1 MRKILL
7 IVLAIA
13 LVLSLCAGC
22 NKSRVDDD
30 LDDGLITIKIGGAP
44 DDIDEPDED
53 PVDEP
58 DEDPVDEPDDADNE
72 PEDDPVKEPVE
83 VPPYPFG
90 EIEEI
95 EQEENDG
102 YTITIINTSLAE
114 MEEYAAIMIDE
125 GWKSDGIEDVGFSLT
140 IVFYK
145 GDKAVRLVLL
155 EKEATL
161 FIQVRTVFEEQVL
174 PNVWPAGYLP
184 QGFPEYPDGH
194 ITSAEIHLGGGLSF
208 DIEGTSKETYD
219 KYIATLMDAGWKIE
233 NTDIDVITHEG
244 KEYDYECYYLEKD
257 KCICGISVIDKL
269 GLVNF
274 YVLNSF

>member
-7 IVLAIA
+7 IVLVIA
-13 LVLSLCAGC
+13 LMLSLCVGC
-22 NKSRVDDD
+22 NKSRIDDD
-30 LDDGLITIKIGGAP
+30 FDDGPITINIGGAP
-44 DDIDEPDED
+44 DDDVDDADDAHEE
-53 PVDEP
+53 PVDDSVE
-58 DEDPVDEPDDADNE
+58 EPDDADDE
-72 PEDDPVKEPVE
+72 PDDPPVKEPVE

-102 YTITIINTSLAE
+102 YTITIINTSLADV
-114 MEEYAAIMIDE
+114 EEYTAIMIAE

-174 PNVWPAGYLP
+174 PNVWPAAYLP
-184 QGFPEYPDGH
+184 QGFPEYPDGI
-194 ITSAEIHLGGGLSF
+194 ITNAEIFLGGSLSL
-208 DIEGTSKETYD
+208 DIEGTGKETYD

-274 YVLNSF
+274 VVLS

>member
-22 NKSRVDDD
+22 SKNRIDDD
-30 LDDGLITIKIGGAP
+30 FDDGPITIKIGDTS
-44 DDIDEPDED
+44 DD
-53 PVDEP
+53 VDEP
-58 DEDPVDEPDDADNE
+58 DEDPVDEPIGPPVDEPDDADDE
-72 PEDDPVKEPVE
+72 PEDPPVKEPVE

-102 YTITIINTSLAE
+102 YTITIINTSLADV
-114 MEEYAAIMIDE
+114 EEYTAIMIDE

-140 IVFYK
+140 IVFCK
-145 GDKAVRLVLL
+145 GDKEVRLVLL

-161 FIQVRTVFEEQVL
+161 FIKVRTVFEEQVL
-174 PNVWPAGYLP
+174 PNVWPVAFLP
-184 QGFPEYPDGH
+184 QGFPEYPDGV
-194 ITSAEIHLGGGLSF
+194 ITNAEIFLGGSLSL

-219 KYIATLMDAGWKIE
+219 KYIASLMDAGWKIE
-233 NTDIDVITHEG
+233 KTDIDIVTREG
-244 KEYDYECYYLEKD
+244 KEYDYECNYLSKD
-257 KCICGISVIDKL
+257 RRICGVSIVDTI
-269 GLVNF
+269 GLVSF
-274 YVLNSF
+274 VVLS